1 MAGLSITGQMKV
13 STLQEGFLKEFGL
26 TLRVYDGREFADPS
40 QTLAQV
46 RKKKGSGKDLSVA
59 KNMKVGN
66 LEDKFEVEFGLK
78 VQVAGSD
85 DSYLCKN
92 ELTLNAAQQEDEK
105 KLARKERKA
114 ARQAEASKDEQA
126 LGLSAWEQFKAERAE
141 TSEGAVHVSS
151 DDDSDD
157 TGSGDADS
165 ALPSPPTP
173 QQYGAWRYYA
183 PAYLESDDGETEIP
197 LAIVDN
203 ILDIIG
209 YSSIDEFNNEM
220 NKYNRGEIPE
230 MVQNKLR
237 RIFLGHDEIIEEQ
250 FPESLN
256 VEGVGELPS
265 PLVKIPNPEPCI
277 IEIYAISIE
286 KTEDELF
293 EIPIRIGISCSKFL
307 APKPDYERLSSLLI
321 EGDAEKLNED
331 DRDVVLKWFSEG
343 GDENEDFDEVF
354 DSAATSLRETIEE
367 LMGIVSI
374 DFEDEDGDEFVFY
387 VTGEEEIG
395 FSRSDLVSEN
405 RILK

>member
-1 MAGLSITGQMKV
+1 M
-13 STLQEGFLKEFGL
+13 
-26 TLRVYDGREFADPS
+26 TLRVYDGRAFADPS
-40 QTLAQV
+40 PDASPV

-66 LEDKFEVEFGLK
+66 LETNSRWSLVSRFKWLAQTTATSAK
-78 VQVAGSD
+78 TNSR
-85 DSYLCKN
+85 S
-92 ELTLNAAQQEDEK
+92 TLHRQEDEK